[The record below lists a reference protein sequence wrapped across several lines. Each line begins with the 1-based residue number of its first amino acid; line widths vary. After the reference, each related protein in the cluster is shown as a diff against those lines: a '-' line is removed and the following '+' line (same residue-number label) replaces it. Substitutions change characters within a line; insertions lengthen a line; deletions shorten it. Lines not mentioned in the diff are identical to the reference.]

1 MREIIVTLPV
11 DPAQRQAFAALAPDA
26 HFTYT
31 DKKHVTAEE
40 VAEAEVIL
48 GNLPAALLSGAKKLK
63 WLQLNSAGAES
74 YTRPGVLP
82 AGVQL
87 TNASGAYGLAISEH
101 MVALV
106 LAWMKKLPLYGA
118 HQQNGAWQDEGPVR
132 SVFGARTLV
141 VGLGDIGG
149 EFARRMH
156 ALGSRVTGIRRSR
169 AALPPY
175 LDALYQMDAL
185 DSLLPEMDIV
195 AICLPGTEKT
205 RHLFDRARLAKMKQ
219 DALLVNV
226 GRGNIVDTD
235 ALNDALQSGA
245 LGGACLDVTD
255 PEPLPQAHPLWRA
268 PGALITPHIAG
279 GYHLEETLRRIIAL
293 CQRNLKAYL
302 ADAPLE
308 NLVDPTTGYRT
319 SVR

>member
-11 DPAQRQAFAALAPDA
+11 DAAQRQAFAAIAPDM

-31 DKKHVTAEE
+31 DKKHVTAEQ
-40 VAEAEVIL
+40 VARAEVIL
-48 GNLPAALLSGAKKLK
+48 GNLPAELLSGARELQ

-74 YTRPGVLP
+74 YARPGVLP
-82 AGVQL
+82 DGVQL

-101 MVALV
+101 MVAMV

-118 HQQNGAWQDEGPVR
+118 NQQKGLWQDEGPVR
-132 SVFGARTLV
+132 SVLGTRTLV

-149 EFARRMH
+149 EFAKRMH
-156 ALGSRVTGIRRSR
+156 ALGSRVTGIRRSQ
-169 AALPPY
+169 AAPPPY
-175 LDALYQMDAL
+175 LDALHQMDAL

-205 RHLFDRARLAKMKQ
+205 RHLFDQARLARMKR

-235 ALNDALQSGA
+235 ALNHALQSGA
-245 LGGACLDVTD
+245 LGGACLDVSD
-255 PEPLPQAHPLWRA
+255 PEPLPKTHPLWHA
-268 PGALITPHIAG
+268 PGAMITPHIAG
-279 GYHLEETLRRIIAL
+279 GYHLEETLRRIVAL

-302 ADAPLE
+302 AGAPLE
-308 NLVDPTTGYRT
+308 NPVDLSTGYRA
-319 SVR
+319 SMR